1 MSKKKIS
8 EKVLNFFYKEIAFI
22 LSRRLEEGNLI
33 KPLDG
38 LKNFL
43 TKRAL
48 AFERN
53 VLDSDKIN
61 LLDLEACHE
70 K

>member
-1 MSKKKIS
+1 MSKKKIR
-8 EKVLNFFYKEIAFI
+8 EKVLNFFYKGIAFK
-22 LSRRLEEGNLI
+22 LSQRLGEI
-33 KPLDG
+33 
-38 LKNFL
+38 
-43 TKRAL
+43 
-48 AFERN
+48 N